1 MPKLNLGAGGR
12 PIKGF
17 VNHDR
22 RKHSAEIDIVWDLN
36 ELPWPWGDTEF
47 DEIHAMS
54 VLEHLDID
62 LVQSIDECWRILA
75 EGGTLRIRVPYWRHE
90 LCWSDPT
97 HRRGYTMDTFDFFD
111 PNTKAGRECVFYTDR
126 KWEVLE
132 RQYIY
137 YDTTSIASSVEAIMR
152 KIS

>member
-1 MPKLNLGAGGR
+1 
-12 PIKGF
+12 
-17 VNHDR
+17 
-22 RKHSAEIDIVWDLN
+22 
-36 ELPWPWGDTEF
+36 
-47 DEIHAMS
+47 
-54 VLEHLDID
+54 
-62 LVQSIDECWRILA
+62 
-75 EGGTLRIRVPYWRHE
+75 
-90 LCWSDPT
+90 
-97 HRRGYTMDTFDFFD
+97 MDTFDFFD